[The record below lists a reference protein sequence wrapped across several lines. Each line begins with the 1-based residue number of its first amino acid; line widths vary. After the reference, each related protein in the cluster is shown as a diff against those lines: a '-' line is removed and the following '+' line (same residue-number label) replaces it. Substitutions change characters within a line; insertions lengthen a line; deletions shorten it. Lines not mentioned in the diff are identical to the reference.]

1 MMFRNIS
8 LGTYYPGN
16 SLLHRLQARTKLL
29 LLVWLAIFLIRAN
42 NHFWHFAPYVV
53 LVILAFA
60 TVAAAGFTPHQ
71 IWRRIWWLVVLA
83 LIGAIPTLFTT
94 DGGDR
99 THPLYPIG
107 PFTASLLLVRYAII
121 IYGILLTLYILLFLL
136 PLPSLHRLL
145 RHRPLR
151 RVRVLLI
158 FLTMVAL
165 VTLWFTRN
173 IPLSNTFP
181 VGPFVITDLGVW
193 LLVSFSTV
201 FVVLYTFSLLLTMT
215 TPPIALIEGMTILLT
230 PLRWLRLHVDD
241 FALMTLISL
250 RFIPTLIEEIEQLL
264 KAQIARGADYAHG
277 TIRERRQSLLAL
289 FIPLLQGVLRRA
301 SDLAIALEA
310 RGYEVG
316 SQQTRLY
323 EIRLAAIDYG
333 VLAVVAVITV
343 GSFFV

>member
-53 LVILAFA
+53 LIILAFA
-60 TVAAAGFTPHQ
+60 GVAAAGFTPHQ

-94 DGGDR
+94 DGRDT

-107 PFTASLLLVRYAII
+107 PFTASFLLVRYAII

-151 RVRVLLI
+151 RVRVLLLL
-158 FLTMVAL
+158 LTMVAL

-230 PLRWLRLHVDD
+230 PLRWLRLPVDD

-250 RFIPTLIEEIEQLL
+250 RFIPTLIEEIEQLY
-264 KAQIARGADYAHG
+264 KAQTSRGADYTHG
-277 TIRERRQSLLAL
+277 SIRERVQSFIAL
-289 FIPLLQGVLRRA
+289 FVPLLQGVLRRA
-301 SDLAIALEA
+301 ADLATALEA
-310 RGYEVG
+310 RGYASDGRKTFLHERSFG
-316 SQQTRLY
+316 G
-323 EIRLAAIDYG
+323 IDYAVLIG
-333 VLAVVAVITV
+333 VAVVTIGAL
-343 GSFFV
+343 FP

>member
-60 TVAAAGFTPHQ
+60 SVAAAGFTPQQ
-71 IWRRIWWLVVLA
+71 IWRRIWWLVMLA
-83 LIGAIPTLFTT
+83 FIGAIPALFTT
-94 DGGDR
+94 DDSNT

-107 PFTASLLLVRYAII
+107 PFTASFLLVRYAII
-121 IYGILLTLYILLFLL
+121 IYGVLLTLYILLFFL
-136 PLPSLHRLL
+136 PLPPLRRIL
-145 RHRPLR
+145 RHRRLR
-151 RVRVLLI
+151 RVRALLI
-158 FLTMVAL
+158 LLTIVAL

-181 VGPFVITDLGVW
+181 VGPFVITNLGVW

-230 PLRWLRLHVDD
+230 PLRWLRLPVDD
-241 FALMTLISL
+241 FALMTLIAL
-250 RFIPTLIEEIEQLL
+250 RFIPTLIEEVEQLL
-264 KAQIARGADYAHG
+264 KAQISRGADYAHG
-277 TIRERRQSLLAL
+277 TLRERTQSLIAL
-289 FIPLLQGVLRRA
+289 FVPLLQGVFRRA
-301 SDLAIALEA
+301 SDLATALES
-310 RGYEVG
+310 RDYEIG
-316 SQQTRLY
+316 SHQTRLH
-323 EIRLAAIDYG
+323 EKRLGAIDYG
-333 VLAVVAVITV
+333 VLALVVIITV
-343 GSFFV
+343 GSFF

>member
-29 LLVWLAIFLIRAN
+29 LLIWLAIFLIIAN

-60 TVAAAGFTPHQ
+60 GVAAAGFTPHQ

-83 LIGAIPTLFTT
+83 LIGAIPALFTT
-94 DGGDR
+94 DGGSS

-107 PFTASLLLVRYAII
+107 PFTASFLLVRYAII

-136 PLPSLHRLL
+136 PLPPLRRLL
-145 RHRPLR
+145 RHRLLR
-151 RVRVLLI
+151 PIRVLLI
-158 FLTMVAL
+158 LLTIVAL

-193 LLVSFSTV
+193 LLVSLSTV

-230 PLRWLRLHVDD
+230 PLRWLRLPVDD

-250 RFIPTLIEEIEQLL
+250 RFIPTLIEEIEQLY
-264 KAQIARGADYAHG
+264 KAQTSRGADYTHG
-277 TIRERRQSLLAL
+277 SIRERVQSFIAL
-289 FIPLLQGVLRRA
+289 FVPLLQGVLRRA
-301 SDLAIALEA
+301 AELATALEA
-310 RGYEVG
+310 RGYSADGRKTFLHETSLGMMDYAVLLGVG
-316 SQQTRLY
+316 
-323 EIRLAAIDYG
+323 
-333 VLAVVAVITV
+333 VVTV
-343 GSFFV
+343 GALFM